1 MQRRVDRRPFGVYV
15 VRNPPCFFGGR
26 LRGRIFG
33 CGLCLS
39 LCMKTCVYIDG
50 LNLYYGALKGTTYK
64 WLNPARLCDLLLP
77 EFDVQRLEYFTALV
91 LHRYDRPDQRLR
103 QQTYL
108 RALRTLPNLGIVL
121 GRFLTSEVLMPVV
134 GHRSERT
141 RYVRVIKTEEKGS
154 DVNIASRMLRDG
166 FRNSYDTAVLVT
178 NDSDLIE
185 PIRIVRRELG
195 LEVGILNP
203 HKRASRV
210 LRQHA
215 TFIKP
220 IRVGVLEASQF
231 PHQLC
236 DNNGLIR
243 RPKGW

>member
-1 MQRRVDRRPFGVYV
+1 M
-15 VRNPPCFFGGR
+15 
-26 LRGRIFG
+26 
-33 CGLCLS
+33 
-39 LCMKTCVYIDG
+39 
-50 LNLYYGALKGTTYK
+50 
-64 WLNPARLCDLLLP
+64 
-77 EFDVQRLEYFTALV
+77 
-91 LHRYDRPDQRLR
+91 
-103 QQTYL
+103 
-108 RALRTLPNLGIVL
+108 PNLGIVL
-121 GRFLTSEVLMPVV
+121 GRFLTSEVLMPVA

-154 DVNIASRMLRDG
+154 DVNLASRMLRDG
-166 FRNSYDTAVLVT
+166 FRNCYDTAVLVT

-210 LRQHA
+210 LRKHA

-231 PHQLC
+231 PNQLN
-236 DNNGLIR
+236 DKNGLIR
-243 RPKGW
+243 KPRGW